1 MIMKQ
6 LSFLMVVIILSLFSC
21 KKDNPPEN
29 NPTTSGTDEVTAAS
43 ENALATN
50 MFDDVYKQ
58 VDNSSA
64 VTKDSAEGI
73 KSLAGLM
80 SSCATITLPD
90 SEFNLTVWPKHITVD
105 FGTTG
110 CSGNDGRTRK
120 GKILYTTT
128 GWMRDSGTVVT
139 VTTQNYYVDN
149 YKVEGFKTIT
159 NNGRNS
165 NNNLSYHVVVTNGKI
180 THPDGTYHTWA
191 TDRTSEWTYGET
203 TWLNPWDDKFSTKG
217 GANGITTTEASYTI
231 TIDNA
236 NPLIT
241 QFGCRWIQQGIL
253 TLVVTSH
260 PAITIDYGNG
270 ACDAN
275 AVATINGTNYPFV
288 MQ

>member
-1 MIMKQ
+1 MKQ
-6 LSFLMVVIILSLFSC
+6 LSFLMVVILLSLFSC

-29 NPTTSGTDEVTAAS
+29 NPTTPGTDEVTAVS

-58 VDNSSA
+58 VDISSA
-64 VTKDSAEGI
+64 DAKVQCGG
-73 KSLAGLM
+73 KS
-80 SSCATITLPD
+80 SSKEINSCPTITLD
-90 SEFNLTVWPKHITVD
+90 SGEYDLDTWPKHITVD

-110 CSGNDGRTRK
+110 CPGNDFRTRK
-120 GKILYTTT
+120 GKVIYTTT
-128 GWMRDSGTVVT
+128 GWFHDSATVVT
-139 VTTQNYYVDN
+139 VTTNNYYVDG
-149 YKVEGFKTIT
+149 YKIEGTKTIT

-165 NNNLSYHVVVTNGKI
+165 NNNYVWHVVITNGLI
-180 THPDGTYHTWA
+180 THPDGTHHTWA
-191 TDRTSEWTYGET
+191 TDRFTEWIASEY
-203 TWLNPWDDKFSTKG
+203 KFSTKG
-217 GANGITTTEASYTI
+217 GANGITTTGAVYTI

-270 ACDAN
+270 ACDYN